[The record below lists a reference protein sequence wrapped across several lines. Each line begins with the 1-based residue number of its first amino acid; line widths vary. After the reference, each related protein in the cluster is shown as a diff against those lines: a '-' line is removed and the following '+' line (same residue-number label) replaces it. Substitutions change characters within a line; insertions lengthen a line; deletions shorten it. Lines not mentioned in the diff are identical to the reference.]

1 MDYFMLLRPTLFLPL
16 WIFFLLGA
24 HHAEGE
30 ISLGAVGAFILY
42 TMLMG
47 GVYIFN
53 QIIDR
58 ESDKKNKKLFLLSDG
73 LIPLKNAYIEMT
85 TLFLIA
91 VSASFILGI
100 NIFIAFL
107 VSLFLGITYSLPP
120 IETKGK
126 PFLDILWNS
135 CGYGVLAFM
144 VGWLAVVS
152 EPSKSMFITA
162 IPYFFAVAAVFVNTT
177 IPDIEGDRREGK
189 VTTGVFLGKKNTL
202 LLGVILDFV
211 AIVVSYLMGE
221 RGYICLIGA
230 GLAFPIFLI
239 AYIKQT
245 KKTILFSFRAIPG
258 ILAIIVFFIS
268 PIIIPLFAAVLGVQ
282 KVYYKRKFN
291 IDYPSMFSGKER
303 DF

>member
-1 MDYFMLLRPTLFLPL
+1 MLLRPTLFLPL

-30 ISLGAVGAFILY
+30 ISFGSVSAFVFY

-53 QIIDR
+53 QIVDR
-58 ESDKKNKKLFLLSDG
+58 ESDRKNKKLFLLSDG
-73 LIPLKNAYIEMT
+73 LIPLKHAYIEMGM
-85 TLFLIA
+85 LFVIA
-91 VSASFILGI
+91 IAGSFFLGL

-107 VSLFLGITYSLPP
+107 ISLFLGITYSLPP
-120 IETKGK
+120 VETKGR
-126 PFLDILWNS
+126 PFLDVLWNAS
-135 CGYGVLAFM
+135 GYGVLAFM
-144 VGWLAVVS
+144 VGWLSAVS
-152 EPSKSMFITA
+152 EPSKSMFVIA

-177 IPDIEGDRREGK
+177 IPDIEGDRQEGK

-202 LLGVILDFV
+202 LLAVILDLV
-211 AIVVSYLMGE
+211 AIIVAYLLGKN
-221 RGYICLIGA
+221 GYTCLIGA

-245 KKTILFSFRAIPG
+245 KKAILFSFRAIPG
-258 ILAIIVFFIS
+258 ILAIIVFCYS
-268 PIIIPLFAAVLGVQ
+268 PIIIPLFVAVLGVQ
-282 KVYYKRKFN
+282 KSYYKKKFN
-291 IDYPSMFSGKER
+291 IDYPAVFSGEER

>member
-30 ISLGAVGAFILY
+30 VSFVAVCTFVLY

-58 ESDKKNKKLFLLSDG
+58 ESDRKNEKLFLISDG
-73 LIPLKNAYIEMT
+73 LITLKNAYIEMVA
-85 TLFLIA
+85 LFVIA
-91 VSASFILGI
+91 VTGAFFLGVNIL
-100 NIFIAFL
+100 IAFL
-107 VSLFLGITYSLPP
+107 VSLFLGITYSLPS

-126 PFLDILWNS
+126 PFLDIVWNAL
-135 CGYGVLAFM
+135 GYGVLAFI
-144 VGWLAVVS
+144 VGWLSVAELSQKV
-152 EPSKSMFITA
+152 FIIA

-177 IPDIEGDRREGK
+177 IPDIEGDKEEGK
-189 VTTGVFLGKKNTL
+189 ITTGVFLGKRNTL
-202 LLGVILDFV
+202 LLGLILDLIAIIV
-211 AIVVSYLMGE
+211 AYFLGE
-221 RGYICLIGA
+221 KGYICLIGA

-239 AYIKQT
+239 AYIKKT
-245 KKTILFSFRAIPG
+245 KKAILFSFRAIPG
-258 ILAIIVFFIS
+258 ILAVIVFFIT
-268 PIIIPLFAAVLGVQ
+268 PIIIPLFAAVLGVE
-282 KVYYKRKFN
+282 KVYYKKKFN
-291 IDYPSMFSGKER
+291 IDYPAIFSGQER

>member
-24 HHAEGE
+24 HHAGGE
-30 ISLGAVGAFILY
+30 ISLGAVSAFVFY

-53 QIIDR
+53 QIIDI

-85 TLFLIA
+85 ALFFIA
-91 VSASFILGI
+91 VSGSFILGMK
-100 NIFIAFL
+100 IFIAFL

-120 IETKGK
+120 VETKGK
-126 PFLDILWNS
+126 PFLDILWNAS
-135 CGYGVLAFM
+135 GYGVLAFM
-144 VGWLAVVS
+144 VGWLVVAS
-152 EPSKSMFITA
+152 EPSKSMFVIA

-177 IPDIEGDRREGK
+177 IPDIEGDREEGK
-189 VTTGVFLGKKNTL
+189 VTTGVFLGRKNTL
-202 LLGVILDFV
+202 LLGIILDLV
-211 AIVVSYLMGE
+211 AIVVSFYLRE
-221 RGYICLIGA
+221 KGYICLIGA

-291 IDYPSMFSGKER
+291 IDYPSIFSGKER

>member
-1 MDYFMLLRPTLFLPL
+1 MLLRPTLFLPL

-30 ISLGAVGAFILY
+30 ISFMAVCTFVLY

-53 QIIDR
+53 QIVDR
-58 ESDKKNKKLFLLSDG
+58 ESDRKNEKLFLISDG
-73 LIPLKNAYIEMT
+73 LIPLKNAYIEMVA
-85 TLFLIA
+85 LFVIALIGA
-91 VSASFILGI
+91 FLLGMNIL
-100 NIFIAFL
+100 IAFL
-107 VSLFLGITYSLPP
+107 ISLFLGITYSLPF

-126 PFLDILWNS
+126 PFLDILWNAV
-135 CGYGVLAFM
+135 GYGVLAFV
-144 VGWLAVVS
+144 VGWLTAS
-152 EPSKSMFITA
+152 GPSKAMFITA

-177 IPDIEGDRREGK
+177 IPDIEGDKGEGK

-202 LLGVILDFV
+202 LLGVILDLIAIIV
-211 AIVVSYLMGE
+211 AYFLGE
-221 RGYICLIGA
+221 KGYICLIGA

-245 KKTILFSFRAIPG
+245 RKTILFSFRAIPG
-258 ILAIIVFFIS
+258 ILAIIVFFIT
-268 PIIIPLFAAVLGVQ
+268 PMIIPLFAAVLVVE
-282 KVYYKRKFN
+282 KIYYKKKFN
-291 IDYPSMFSGKER
+291 LDYPAVFSGSER

>member
-1 MDYFMLLRPTLFLPL
+1 MLLRPTLFLPL

-24 HHAEGE
+24 HHGEGE
-30 ISLGAVGAFILY
+30 ISLGAVSAFVFY

-58 ESDKKNKKLFLLSDG
+58 ESDRKNKKLFLLSDG
-73 LIPLKNAYIEMT
+73 FIPLRNAYIEMG
-85 TLFLIA
+85 TLFVIS
-91 VSASFILGI
+91 VFGSFILGM

-107 VSLFLGITYSLPP
+107 ISLFLGITYSLPP
-120 IETKGK
+120 VETKGM
-126 PFLDILWNS
+126 PFLDIFWNAS
-135 CGYGVLAFM
+135 GYGVLAFM
-144 VGWLAVVS
+144 VGWLATAEFS
-152 EPSKSMFITA
+152 HLMFVTA

-177 IPDIEGDRREGK
+177 IPDIEGDRKEGK

-202 LLGVILDFV
+202 LLGVILDLV
-211 AIVVSYLMGE
+211 AIVVSYLLGE

-245 KKTILFSFRAIPG
+245 RKTILFSFRATPG
-258 ILAIIVFFIS
+258 ILAILVFFVT

-282 KVYYKRKFN
+282 KSYYKRKFN
-291 IDYPSMFSGKER
+291 IDYPAMFSGKER